1 MLFFAA
7 LPPPFLS
14 SSGLAFQSAS
24 QLTSCHRVSHIFA
37 FPLYLSPFHSSFF
50 FYICHRS
57 PLCPLSL
64 HSYHLLLSLPLS
76 VWNPASL
83 FLASILSR
91 GTWAHTHT
99 HTHTHT
105 KKDSLCCS
113 QLMRTSL
120 FPFPK
125 QAHNR
130 KCPRYLY
137 GHQCINISRRQT
149 RCGYV
154 LCYVCALIKWPKLHR
169 QLFQTV
175 FPPPSDLYAS
185 V

>member
-50 FYICHRS
+50 FTFVTALPSALYPCTHTTFS
-57 PLCPLSL
+57 FLCLSMSEIL
-64 HSYHLLLSLPLS
+64 HPSYWHQS
-76 VWNPASL
+76 
-83 FLASILSR
+83 
-91 GTWAHTHT
+91 WAEALGHTHT